1 MRKLKLSALLLL
13 VISVMTSILSR
24 PSVAATAG
32 STPDI
37 LIQSK
42 VDQVWSSYLIERL
55 RTLFANTEVEDPF
68 NIQFKND
75 EVVTSAILP
84 SDLAPDQKEIF
95 TELALS
101 MGMDIDQSKI
111 QVVTK
116 GLSYN
121 VAKVS
126 PSIRPVTANGRLLGL
141 QSDLDLSFSDVQVA
155 AQEVDLSLMV
165 APKDGGAPFEYLK
178 VALIKPLV
186 HVDPTAVLDFSC
198 RLKPV
203 VAETMSFKVLSSSF
217 VDLQDF
223 LLKNDTKVA
232 FSPGVVSMDPITLH
246 VGPRT
251 HVITAEKVSKIID
264 QNQMVIKKILITQ
277 FAEALT
283 TGLGDTF
290 LKLIFDQPYATD
302 VWLPSEVYSKI
313 KVNSIRDANVDE
325 MAVDLSGS
333 FCGAADFKKYGDGCE
348 QFEKF
353 WPDVRSTSA
362 DQLAVSKAAMT
373 DVLSKKSA
381 NLVASVSEQY
391 VNRLVRKTIEMGLWK
406 DVLPKGADIGPLGG
420 FLILDE
426 AGDSFHFYLDL
437 LYTGSHFDKAAIGKK
452 TLRIPVSM
460 KVSMKIVNHVVNGKD
475 VPAIS
480 FIVHSADTSMDFLMK
495 GLPEYGLISDMP
507 HLRFKKKIAAAM
519 TKELSPYYEKEIL
532 KIDFPVITGLGLE
545 QAVFR
550 SDGQGRALIQLQ
562 VGPL

>member
-1 MRKLKLSALLLL
+1 MRKLKISALLIL
-13 VISVMTSILSR
+13 VISAATSILSR
-24 PSVAATAG
+24 PSVAATVG
-32 STPDI
+32 RTPDI

-42 VDQVWSSYLIERL
+42 VDQVWSSYLIDRL
-55 RTLFANTEVEDPF
+55 RTLFANTQVEDPF

-84 SDLAPDQKEIF
+84 SDLAPDQKELF

-126 PSIRPVTANGRLLGL
+126 PSIRPVMADGHLLGL
-141 QSDLDLSFSDVQVA
+141 QSDLDLSFSGVQVA

-165 APKDGGAPFEYLK
+165 APKEGGAPFEYLK

-198 RLKPV
+198 RLMPV
-203 VAETMSFKVLSSSF
+203 VAETMSFKVLQSSF

-264 QNQMVIKKILITQ
+264 QNQMVIKKLLINQ

-283 TGLGDTF
+283 TGLGDSF

-333 FCGAADFKKYGDGCE
+333 FCGAADFKKYGDSCD

-353 WPDVRSTSA
+353 WPDVRTTA
-362 DQLAVSKAAMT
+362 HDRLKVSKAMMT
-373 DVLSKKSA
+373 DVLAAKNA

-391 VNRLVRKTIEMGLWK
+391 INRLVRKTIEMGLWK

-426 AGDSFHFYLDL
+426 AGDSFNFYLDL
-437 LYTGSHFDKAAIGKK
+437 LYTGSHFDKAVIGKK

-460 KVSMKIVNHVVNGKD
+460 KVSMKIVNHDVDGKS

-495 GLPEYGLISDMP
+495 GLPEYGLVSDMP

-562 VGPL
+562 IGPL